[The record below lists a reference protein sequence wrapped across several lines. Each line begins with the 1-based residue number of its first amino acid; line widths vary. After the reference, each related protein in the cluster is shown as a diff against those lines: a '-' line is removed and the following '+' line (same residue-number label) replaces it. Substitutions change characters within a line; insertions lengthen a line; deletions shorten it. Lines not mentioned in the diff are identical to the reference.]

1 MIRISEW
8 NQVHIIGCHGREMV
22 LTSVTNVVVLVLA
35 ELDLATRRPELL
47 LIHVYTSKEVM
58 SSVLGKS

>member
-1 MIRISEW
+1 
-8 NQVHIIGCHGREMV
+8 MV

-47 LIHVYTSKEVM
+47 LIHVYTSKEVV